1 MPKPTK
7 KQIAEARER
16 MAEIRRNRERDAWF
30 SMVQLI
36 NEKLLDSTPFY
47 LSASYGVEKALHVW
61 IDGHGDECM
70 ELDGESAIDFIRG
83 VLAMKGAS
91 EC

>member
-1 MPKPTK
+1 MGKPTK
-7 KQIAEARER
+7 KQIAEAQKH
-16 MAEIRRNRERDAWF
+16 MAELRRKEEHATWF

-36 NEKLLDSTPFY
+36 NEKLLMGTPFY
-47 LSASYGVEKALHVW
+47 LEVTYDESLGVWVEGCGRGY
-61 IDGHGDECM
+61 IEI
-70 ELDGESAIDFIRG
+70 DGESAIDFIRG

>member
-7 KQIAEARER
+7 NQIAEAQNR

-36 NEKLLDSTPFY
+36 NEKLLDPTPFY
-47 LSASYGVEKALHVW
+47 MSASYGVENTLHVW
-61 IDGHGDECM
+61 IDGHGDECTDL
-70 ELDGESAIDFIRG
+70 EGESAIDFIRG
-83 VLAMKGAS
+83 VLAMRGAS
-91 EC
+91 K